1 MNFTN
6 DFYKDFTQD
15 FTMDFT
21 QDLTI
26 VGLFEIFKQKLQTN
40 N

>member
-26 VGLFEIFKQKLQTN
+26 FGLFEIFKQKLQTN